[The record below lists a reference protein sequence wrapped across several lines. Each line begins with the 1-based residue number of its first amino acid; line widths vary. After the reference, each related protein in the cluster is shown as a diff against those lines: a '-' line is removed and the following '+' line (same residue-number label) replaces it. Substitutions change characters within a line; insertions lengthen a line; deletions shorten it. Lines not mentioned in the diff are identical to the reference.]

1 MSVSVV
7 VYGRNDNHGYNYH
20 KRVSLSLNSIAESL
34 DDDDEIIFVDWNSP
48 EGHPPLPVSIADT
61 LTPRTHRLLQVV
73 VVPPSVHASV
83 VPPDVRRMIVEPH
96 ARNLG
101 IRKAQDNSDWI
112 LSTNTDVIFVPRRD
126 DWKEFLTNT
135 PHSYFA
141 CPRFELPEYFWESL
155 PRTDPLAAIER
166 TRNFSEIALLERAIE
181 SHDYCLYDAP
191 GDFQLVR
198 RAVALDIGGFDESM
212 VYGWHVDS
220 NFAKRVWLETKS
232 VESVGDE
239 LSIYHCNHNRIPT
252 QYQASG
258 SRSNSPVAFVDR
270 VSLGNHRNP
279 VDDWGLINFPIEK
292 VSLAD
297 ALTSWNQA
305 LDARGG
311 AEERDRVVSRK
322 LSRLEPEAR
331 YAGLAVGESLP
342 FLIDPII
349 AMETPPST
357 LYLGMRQEFL
367 AVLGDLHQ
375 QGLIKEFAADLDKLS
390 SPQADLVIVDFTP
403 IRPVLRLEG
412 TDEVAFDQQDAQALL
427 GLLQT
432 LKRIGD
438 QLEKKDHITNQTR
451 WIFLNAEENTFG
463 NAVAGAFHLVP
474 SQFYSHVSPG
484 QLKPRRSRLLRTPRR
499 LLTNLLDSLADATRP
514 LRTYPSAIN
523 HGESTQR
530 EVPVLARILNSDRV
544 GRLYWSLVR
553 LRQYLEDSVRVPRSL
568 PIYGPIERDADT
580 PDVSALSE
588 RKSVVH

>member
-1 MSVSVV
+1 MSVSVI

-20 KRVSLSLNSIAESL
+20 KRVSLSLNSISESL
-34 DDDDEIIFVDWNSP
+34 DDDDEIVFVDWNSP

-61 LTPRTHRLLQVV
+61 LTPRTQQLLQVIA
-73 VVPPSVHASV
+73 VPPSIHATV
-83 VPPDVRRMIVEPH
+83 IPAEVRRDIVEPY
-96 ARNLG
+96 ARNVG
-101 IRKAQDNSDWI
+101 IRKAQDSSDWI
-112 LSTNTDVIFVPRRD
+112 LSTNTDVIFVPRRG
-126 DWKEFLTNT
+126 DWKAFLKNT
-135 PHSYFA
+135 THSYFA

-155 PRTDPLAAIER
+155 PRTDPLAASER
-166 TRNFSEIALLERAIE
+166 IRAFSAISHLDRAIE

-198 RAVALDIGGFDESM
+198 REVAIAVGGFDESM
-212 VYGWHVDS
+212 VFGWHVDS

-232 VESVGDE
+232 VQSMADE
-239 LSIYHCNHNRIPT
+239 MSIYHCNHNRIPT

-258 SRSNSPVAFVDR
+258 SRSNSPVVFVDR

-349 AMETPPST
+349 AMETPPSA
-357 LYLGMRQEFL
+357 LYLGLRQEFL

-375 QGLIKEFAADLDKLS
+375 QGLIREFAADSDELS
-390 SPQADLVIVDFTP
+390 RQQIDLVIVDFTP

-412 TDEVAFDQQDAQALL
+412 SDEVAFDQQDAQALL
-427 GLLQT
+427 GLLLAVRRMT
-432 LKRIGD
+432 
-438 QLEKKDHITNQTR
+438 DHLGNESSICDRTR
-451 WIFLNAEENTFG
+451 WIFLNAEENLFG
-463 NAVAGAFHLVP
+463 HAIAGAFHLVP

-484 QLKPRRSRLLRTPRR
+484 QLKPKRSRLLRVPRR
-499 LLTNLLDSLADATRP
+499 LLTNLLDLLADATRP
-514 LRTYPSAIN
+514 LRSHPSAIKQD
-523 HGESTQR
+523 ESTQR
-530 EVPVLARILNSDRV
+530 RVPALAKFLNSNGV
-544 GRLYWSLVR
+544 GRLYWSVVR
-553 LRQYLEDSVRVPRSL
+553 LRQSLEDSVRVPRSL
-568 PIYGPIERDADT
+568 ATYGHIERDAEPTADT
-580 PDVSALSE
+580 ALSE
-588 RKSVVH
+588 WSSNVK